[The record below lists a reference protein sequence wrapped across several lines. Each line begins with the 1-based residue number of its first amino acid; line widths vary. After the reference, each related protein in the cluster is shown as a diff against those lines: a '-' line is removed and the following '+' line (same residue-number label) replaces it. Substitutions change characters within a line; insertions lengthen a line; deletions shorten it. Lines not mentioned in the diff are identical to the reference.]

1 MLHTLEMKHFSRR
14 GKTFFTLDNELT
26 IDTSGLK
33 KKLLYSSVSFTSYS
47 FVTVYKAYYMV
58 YQKFCGIV

>member
-33 KKLLYSSVSFTSYS
+33 KSYFTVAFRLLHILLSQYIKPIIWYIRN
-47 FVTVYKAYYMV
+47 FVV
-58 YQKFCGIV
+58 

>member
-26 IDTSGLK
+26 IDTSGLEK
-33 KKLLYSSVSFTSYS
+33 SYFTVAFRSLHILLSQYIKSIIWYIKN
-47 FVTVYKAYYMV
+47 FVV
-58 YQKFCGIV
+58 